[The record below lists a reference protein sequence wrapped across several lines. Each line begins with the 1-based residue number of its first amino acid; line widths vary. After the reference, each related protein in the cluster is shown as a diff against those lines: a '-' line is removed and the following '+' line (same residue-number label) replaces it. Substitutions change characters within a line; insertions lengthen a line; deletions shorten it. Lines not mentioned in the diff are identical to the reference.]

1 MSVVRRGE
9 LLTFY
14 RVKGGSGAAGG
25 GGINANRPVRWGGET
40 TGRVGSQEG
49 GSAVPFLGEEGAPG
63 QFVCTLEAV
72 PAAAPLVARKR
83 SWVGPTRQ

>member
-40 TGRVGSQEG
+40 TG
-49 GSAVPFLGEEGAPG
+49 
-63 QFVCTLEAV
+63 
-72 PAAAPLVARKR
+72 
-83 SWVGPTRQ
+83 